1 VQAMNKIITEAEKH
15 YSHSI
20 QHAAPSPRSRTYW
33 SDTVCYHAAR
43 MAQDVNAKA
52 IIGMTTSG
60 FTAFKI
66 SSYRPLSSKI
76 YVFSDQINMLNTLNL
91 VWGVR
96 TFYYDKFSSTDE
108 TIYDVVNI
116 LLEAGKVKKGDIVI
130 NTGSMPM
137 HKRYRT
143 NMLKLTLVD

>member
-1 VQAMNKIITEAEKH
+1 
-15 YSHSI
+15 
-20 QHAAPSPRSRTYW
+20 
-33 SDTVCYHAAR
+33 
-43 MAQDVNAKA
+43 MAQDVDAKA

-66 SSYRPLSSKI
+66 SSYRPIHSKI
-76 YVFSDQINMLNTLNL
+76 YVFSDQHDILNTLNL
-91 VWGVR
+91 VWGVKS
-96 TFYYDKFSSTDE
+96 FFYDKFSSTDE
-108 TIYDVVNI
+108 TIYDVVKI
-116 LLEAGKVKKGDIVI
+116 LLEAGEVSQGDIII

>member
-1 VQAMNKIITEAEKH
+1 VE
-15 YSHSI
+15 
-20 QHAAPSPRSRTYW
+20 
-33 SDTVCYHAAR
+33 
-43 MAQDVNAKA
+43 AKA
-52 IIGMTTSG
+52 IICLTTSG

-66 SSYRPLSSKI
+66 SSYRPIDSKI
-76 YVFSDQINMLNTLNL
+76 YVFSDQNNILNALNL
-91 VWGVR
+91 VWGVQ

-116 LLEAGKVKKGDIVI
+116 LLKEGMVNQGDIVI